1 MKIKFTYN
9 LIVVYVKDSH
19 ITCFEP
25 TNDFMF
31 LVEYLNAG
39 NLFIKTSELVNLLK
53 EESFIGAQNLPDSD
67 AAISRDSYN
76 LPGYL
81 VVLHINDVVVM
92 TSN

>member
-1 MKIKFTYN
+1 MIVVVYRIVIDFCFKKIKFTYD

-39 NLFIKTSELVNLLK
+39 NLFIKTSELVNLLE
-53 EESFIGAQNLPDSD
+53 EESFIGA
-67 AAISRDSYN
+67 
-76 LPGYL
+76 
-81 VVLHINDVVVM
+81 
-92 TSN
+92 